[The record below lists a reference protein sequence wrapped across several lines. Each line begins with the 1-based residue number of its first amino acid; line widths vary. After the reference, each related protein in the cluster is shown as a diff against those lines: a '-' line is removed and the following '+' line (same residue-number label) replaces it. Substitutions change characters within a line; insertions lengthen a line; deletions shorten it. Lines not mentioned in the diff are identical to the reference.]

1 MRDTKQNQ
9 QLKLTN
15 PVPKSAAKL
24 LPKCPTCGA
33 PADAKARPFCS
44 SRCADVDLGN
54 WFQGK
59 YAIPAVDAADDTI
72 IEALLVGDMLP
83 PQKEDDR

>member
-1 MRDTKQNQ
+1 MSDIKQNKQ
-9 QLKLTN
+9 SE
-15 PVPKSAAKL
+15 PAKSAAESATKS
-24 LPKCPTCGA
+24 LPKCSTCGA

-44 SRCADVDLGN
+44 SRCADIDLGN

-72 IEALLVGDMLP
+72 IEALLVGDMAP

>member
-1 MRDTKQNQ
+1 MSDIKQNQ
-9 QLKLTN
+9 QSETAESAE
-15 PVPKSAAKL
+15 KS

-33 PADAKARPFCS
+33 TADAKVRPFCS
-44 SRCADVDLGN
+44 SRCADIDLGN

-72 IEALLVGDMLP
+72 IEALLAGDMASM
-83 PQKEDDR
+83 QDGDDR

>member
-1 MRDTKQNQ
+1 MSDTKQNQ
-9 QLKLTN
+9 QSELT
-15 PVPKSAAKL
+15 KSVAKSGAKL
-24 LPKCPTCGA
+24 LQKCPTCGA
-33 PADAKARPFCS
+33 PADAKMRPFCS
-44 SRCADVDLGN
+44 SRCADIDLGN

-72 IEALLVGDMLP
+72 IEALLVGDMTP

>member
-1 MRDTKQNQ
+1 MMSDIKQNQ
-9 QLKLTN
+9 QSETAGS
-15 PVPKSAAKL
+15 VAKP

-33 PADAKARPFCS
+33 PADANARPFCS
-44 SRCADVDLGN
+44 SRCADIDLGN

-72 IEALLVGDMLP
+72 IEALLAGDMASM
-83 PQKEDDR
+83 QDEDDR

>member
-1 MRDTKQNQ
+1 MSDIEQNQ
-9 QLKLTN
+9 QSETAE
-15 PVPKSAAKL
+15 SAAKP

-44 SRCADVDLGN
+44 SRCADIDLGN

-72 IEALLVGDMLP
+72 IEALLAGDLASM
-83 PQKEDDR
+83 QDGDDR

>member
-1 MRDTKQNQ
+1 MSDIKQNQ
-9 QLKLTN
+9 QSETAESALK
-15 PVPKSAAKL
+15 P

-33 PADAKARPFCS
+33 PADANARPFCS
-44 SRCADVDLGN
+44 SRCADIDLGN

-72 IEALLVGDMLP
+72 IEALLAGDMASM
-83 PQKEDDR
+83 QDEDDR